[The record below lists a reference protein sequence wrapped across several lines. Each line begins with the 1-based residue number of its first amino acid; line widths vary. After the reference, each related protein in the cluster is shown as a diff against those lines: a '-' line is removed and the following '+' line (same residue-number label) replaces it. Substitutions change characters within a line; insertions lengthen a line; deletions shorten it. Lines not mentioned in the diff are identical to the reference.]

1 MPIEDVRLGINLFGR
16 QPLSIVRVREEDLK
30 NDGMLVIKC
39 ALRKQ
44 VMSMWTGTEHLSVVF
59 FG

>member
-1 MPIEDVRLGINLFGR
+1 VGIDLFGR
-16 QPLSIVRVREEDLK
+16 QPLGKHSKSQRGRLE
-30 NDGMLVIKC
+30 NGGTLVIKC

-44 VMSMWTGTEHLSVVF
+44 VMSMWTGTKCLSVVS